1 MKISPLADR
10 IVLQQLDSEETT
22 ASGIILPDSAKEK
35 PSEGKVVAI
44 GKDVEEVAAGD
55 TVLYSKYGPSEVKVD
70 GNDYLIVKEEDILAI
85 VKEGK

>member
-1 MKISPLADR
+1 MKINPLADR

-35 PSEGKVVAI
+35 PSEGKVIAV
-44 GKDVEEVAAGD
+44 GKDVVEVQTGD
-55 TVLYSKYGPSEVKVD
+55 TVLYSKYGPNEVKVD
-70 GNDYLIVKEEDILAI
+70 GEDYMIVKEEDILAT